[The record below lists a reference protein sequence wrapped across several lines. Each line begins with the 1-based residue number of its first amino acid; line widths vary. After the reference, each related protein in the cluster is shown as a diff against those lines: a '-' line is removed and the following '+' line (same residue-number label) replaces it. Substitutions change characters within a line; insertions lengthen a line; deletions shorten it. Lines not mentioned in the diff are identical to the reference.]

1 MSYWN
6 FARSPVSVRL
16 LLDFGQTRGI
26 EAAALLRGTRLNPVQ
41 MADPDMTVSASQE
54 LAVISNLRQQL
65 HDDPGLGLQV
75 GLSYHLSAYG
85 ILGYG
90 LMSSAT
96 GSDALGLARRF
107 LPLTYAFVSIAHHK
121 AEDFDE
127 LIFEPPD
134 ELEPALQRFVVERA
148 MGAASRLL
156 RDVLGASF
164 ELAGFELCSATPPD
178 AQRLRHLRQ
187 RVLGAEIQHH
197 APFNRLSFAHEHL
210 TRPLPQAN
218 AVTAAMCERM
228 CAELLARRRTRLDTA
243 AFVHEHLS
251 ALPPGQS
258 PELADMAK
266 LLNTS
271 ERTLKR
277 RLHQEGTSFR
287 SISNA
292 VRHTKAQQLIE
303 EGRMTMTEIAAELGF
318 SDLSSFSQAFK
329 RWNGTAPTAARSL
342 VQSCNARPYPA
353 LPS

>member
-16 LLDFGQTRGI
+16 LLDFGQARGV
-26 EAAALLRGTRLNPVQ
+26 EAPALLRGTRLNLAQ
-41 MADPDMTVSASQE
+41 MVDPDMTVSAGQE
-54 LAVISNLRQQL
+54 LAVISNLQRQL
-65 HDDPGLGLQV
+65 HDAPGLGLQV

-107 LPLTYAFVSIAHHK
+107 LPLTYAFVSIADRK
-121 AEDFDE
+121 TGDLDE
-127 LIFEPPD
+127 LIFEPPA
-134 ELEPALQRFVVERA
+134 ELDPALQRFVVERA
-148 MGAASRLL
+148 MGATSRLL
-156 RDVLGASF
+156 RDVLGGSF
-164 ELAGFELCSATPPD
+164 ELAGFGLCSATPS
-178 AQRLRHLRQ
+178 ARQQLRHANQ
-187 RVLGAEIQHH
+187 KVLGATIRHN
-197 APFNRLSFAHEHL
+197 APANTLSFAHEHL
-210 TRPLPQAN
+210 SCPLPQAN

-243 AFVHEHLS
+243 VFVKEHLS
-251 ALPPGQS
+251 TLPPGQA

-277 RLHQEGTSFR
+277 RLQQEGTSFR

-329 RWNGTAPTAARSL
+329 RWSGAAPTVAR
-342 VQSCNARPYPA
+342 
-353 LPS
+353 

>member
-6 FARSPVSVRL
+6 FARSPISVRL
-16 LLDFGQTRGI
+16 LLDFGQARGI
-26 EAAALLRGTRLNPVQ
+26 EASVLLRGTRLNLTQ
-41 MADPDMTVSASQE
+41 LADPDMTVSASQE
-54 LAVISNLRQQL
+54 LAVASNLLRQL
-65 HDDPGLGLQV
+65 RDEPEVGLQV

-107 LPLTYAFVSIAHHK
+107 LPLTYAFVSIAHRR
-121 AEDFDE
+121 AGAIDE

-134 ELEPALQRFVVERA
+134 DLDPALQRFVVERA
-148 MGAASRLL
+148 MGATSRLL
-156 RDVLGASF
+156 RDVLGSRF
-164 ELAGFELCSATPPD
+164 ELAGFALSSAAPPCR
-178 AQRLRHLRQ
+178 QQVRNVHLR
-187 RVLGAEIQHH
+187 VLSAAIQHSSP
-197 APFNRLSFAHEHL
+197 ANMLSFAHENL
-210 TRPLPQAN
+210 ARPLPQAN

-228 CAELLARRRTRLDTA
+228 CTELLARRRTRLDTA
-243 AFVHEHLS
+243 AFVKEHLA
-251 ALPPGQS
+251 ALQS
-258 PELADMAK
+258 GHAPELANMAR

-292 VRHTKAQQLIE
+292 VRHTKAEQLIE

-329 RWNGTAPTAARSL
+329 RWSGAAPTAAR
-342 VQSCNARPYPA
+342 
-353 LPS
+353 

>member
-16 LLDFGQTRGI
+16 LLDFGRARGI
-26 EAAALLRGTRLNPVQ
+26 EAAALLRGTRLDPAQ
-41 MADPDMTVSASQE
+41 LADPEMTVSASQE
-54 LAVISNLRQQL
+54 LTVAGNLLRQMG
-65 HDDPGLGLQV
+65 DEPGVGLQL

-96 GSDALGLARRF
+96 GADALALARGF
-107 LPLTYAFVSIAHHK
+107 LPLTYAFVSIAHRRIG
-121 AEDFDE
+121 DFDE
-127 LIFEPPD
+127 LIFAPPD
-134 ELEPALQRFVVERA
+134 DLDPALQGFVVERA
-148 MGAASRLL
+148 MGATSRLL
-156 RDVLGASF
+156 RDVLGSSF
-164 ELAGFELCSATPPD
+164 ELAGFGLCSAAPLGR
-178 AQRLRHLRQ
+178 QQVRHVHL
-187 RVLGAEIQHH
+187 RVLGAAIQYH
-197 APFNRLSFAHEHL
+197 APANALSFAHEHL
-210 TRPLPQAN
+210 TQPLPQAN

-228 CAELLARRRTRLDTA
+228 CAELLARRRTRLGTV
-243 AFVHEHLS
+243 AFVREHL
-251 ALPPGQS
+251 ATLPSGRA

-292 VRHTKAQQLIE
+292 VRHTKAEQLIG

-329 RWNGTAPTAARSL
+329 RWSGVAPTASRTTTC
-342 VQSCNARPYPA
+342 V
-353 LPS
+353 